1 MDVQQKYL
9 AQARL
14 LQILPRLVALDF
26 KAVTT
31 TNFPYIQQQFG
42 MHEGEDGNRFL
53 SRAVQGHEHGVGY
66 PRQGIPANK
75 PTSHSS
81 HLISPYPARAVVC
94 RYK

>member
-53 SRAVQGHEHGVGY
+53 SRAVEGHEHGVGY

-75 PTSHSS
+75 QDIS
-81 HLISPYPARAVVC
+81 LISPHLTLSCKSCGLQV
-94 RYK
+94 